1 MKKIIIAI
9 ASAILI
15 SSCELLPGPYYCD
28 YSTISCEVTLPD
40 KKFDKEIFSAD
51 YYIWDSISEL
61 KGYIYDNCFGYY
73 RTLKGESKGS
83 GHLGLRFEIN
93 LLDSIDTETPTL
105 SYKYK
110 ITSQGL
116 AIIDCAGNK
125 VEDIELIDGYVMFT
139 KCEKYLHY
147 IRLSGKFEIICD
159 KLKITNGTFIDI
171 LCKDHLGKILERD
184 EGIVNTIIIEY
195 SFI

>member
-15 SSCELLPGPYYCD
+15 SSCGSLPGPYYDD

-51 YYIWDSISEL
+51 YYCWDSISEL

-73 RTLKGESKGS
+73 RTLEGESKGS
-83 GHLGLRFEIN
+83 GHLGLSFEID

-116 AIIDCAGNK
+116 EIIDCAGNK
-125 VEDIELIDGYVMFT
+125 VEDIEFIDGYVMFT
-139 KCEKYLHY
+139 KCEKYLRY

-159 KLKITNGTFIDI
+159 KLTITNGTFIDI
-171 LCKDHLGKILERD
+171 LCKDRLGKILESD
-184 EGIVNTIIIEY
+184 EDIVNSIRID
-195 SFI
+195 FD